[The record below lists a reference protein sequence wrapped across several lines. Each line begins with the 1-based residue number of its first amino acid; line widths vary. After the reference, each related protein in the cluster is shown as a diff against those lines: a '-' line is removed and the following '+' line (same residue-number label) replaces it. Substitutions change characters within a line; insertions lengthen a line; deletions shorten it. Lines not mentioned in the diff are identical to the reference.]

1 MCVGLP
7 GGSLQCPRLIPG
19 HRPYVL
25 EAWVIR
31 EASFPAWA
39 WDVGS
44 GILPAT
50 RTLEASRWVVAACCR
65 APGHAEGCLLGDDT
79 VAPGQGVAAGGS
91 GSYVAAASLG
101 VQDAREQGVSGPLRG
116 ALGDTR
122 GTLRLVRGEGQDVAG
137 GGGPDGSAV
146 PSPGRPPDANA
157 TFSWA
162 PRGLCQRLLDL
173 CGLAARHRGLSF
185 PAFLPLPGTALWH
198 PRAHVPVTTACRL
211 LQSPLCG

>member
-44 GILPAT
+44 GISPAT
-50 RTLEASRWVVAACCR
+50 RTPEASWWVVAACCR

-122 GTLRLVRGEGQDVAG
+122 GTLRRVRGRTWQVGVA
-137 GGGPDGSAV
+137 PMALLCPLQAAHQMPTP
-146 PSPGRPPDANA
+146 PSRG
-157 TFSWA
+157 
-162 PRGLCQRLLDL
+162 PRGASASACWT
-173 CGLAARHRGLSF
+173 CAASQPGIGACPSLRSCPRRALRSGTRG
-185 PAFLPLPGTALWH
+185 PTFL
-198 PRAHVPVTTACRL
+198 
-211 LQSPLCG
+211 